1 MSADPRAGAMSAET
15 ESLTAGREL
24 DAVAAADIRWLRHEE
39 ARERTQ
45 SRDFATRDH
54 RYAVECHH
62 AAERYARILGAL
74 ADTARL
80 DWWEQHLNYEH
91 GRNIDPADPDGS
103 VDMYRV
109 SGNINDREWE
119 PVGTF
124 DTLRQSIDAAI
135 RYEGQVALGVAQLI
149 SGALADGFTSAFSGD
164 DNEQERGRSPRN
176 P

>member
-54 RYAVECHH
+54 RYAVECKH

-80 DWWEQHLNYEH
+80 DWWERHLNYEH
-91 GRNIDPADPDGS
+91 GRNIGPIDDGP
-103 VDMYRV
+103 VEMYRV
-109 SGNINDREWE
+109 GGNINDREWE

-135 RYEGQVALGVAQLI
+135 RYEQ
-149 SGALADGFTSAFSGD
+149 
-164 DNEQERGRSPRN
+164 NRGHSPRN